1 MRKLALALL
10 LGLAACAPTRGAAYE
25 RSLAEGK
32 RAYNA
37 GRFDVAAER
46 FAAASSE
53 AKVPRDAV
61 HARYESALARARS
74 GDVARASRELRAIAD
89 AEPRTDYSASAAFKA
104 AELTGKREPDA
115 GAAEMEAVALRFP
128 ESGSAKV
135 ALARVLQHTE
145 GDPAL
150 GNEPS
155 PGAAM
160 RALAKL
166 DAIAPRVRGTTLEE
180 DVLYQRARRLV
191 EVGRLDEARTAFLEV
206 ADRWPYP
213 KGAYFDDALYRVS
226 EVETKLGQPAVAA
239 EHLERLLSFREQSQ
253 LIGSYERPRYV
264 PSLLRLARLYEVELH
279 DRERARKT
287 LHRLYADFPR
297 STLRDDALWRE
308 AALWELD
315 GDKATACDRLGTLA
329 SDLPDSRYV
338 PCVPE
343 KCPGVK
349 RPAKSKAP
357 STCHAYL
364 LRPASPT
371 PVGEEVAPTVDTT
384 RPDDPK

>member
-25 RSLAEGK
+25 RSLSEAK
-32 RAYNA
+32 RAHNA

-46 FAAASSE
+46 FAAAATE

-61 HARYESALARARS
+61 YARYESALARARA
-74 GDVARASRELRAIAD
+74 GDVARASKELRAIAD
-89 AEPRTDYSASAAFKA
+89 AEPPTDYSAAAAFKA
-104 AELTGKREPDA
+104 AELTGKREPAA
-115 GAAEMEAVALRFP
+115 GASEMEAVATRFP

-135 ALARVLQHTE
+135 ALARVLQHAE
-145 GDPAL
+145 GEPVL
-150 GNEPS
+150 GAEPPPS
-155 PGAAM
+155 IAA
-160 RALAKL
+160 RAIAKL
-166 DAIAPRVRGTTLEE
+166 DAISPKVRGTTLEE

-191 EVGRLDEARTAFLEV
+191 DVGRLEDARIALLEV

-226 EVETKLGQPAVAA
+226 EVEAKLGRPAVAA
-239 EHLERLLSFREQSQ
+239 RHLERLLSFREQSQ

-279 DRERARKT
+279 DRERAKKT

-315 GDKATACDRLGTLA
+315 GDTATACDRLTTLA
-329 SDLPDSRYV
+329 SELPDSRYV
-338 PCVPE
+338 PCVAA
-343 KCPGVK
+343 KCPGIK
-349 RPAKSKAP
+349 RPTKSKAP
-357 STCHAYL
+357 TTCHAYL

-384 RPDDPK
+384 RPDDPR